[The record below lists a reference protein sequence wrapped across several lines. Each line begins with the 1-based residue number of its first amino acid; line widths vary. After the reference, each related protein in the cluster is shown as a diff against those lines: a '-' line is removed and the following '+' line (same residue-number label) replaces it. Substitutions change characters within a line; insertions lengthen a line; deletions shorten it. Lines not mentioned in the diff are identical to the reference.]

1 MSTLLLNTLTG
12 KTSAGSIVV
21 TGEGGST
28 TTNMQQGLNKVWSNL
43 NGTSTIAT
51 RDSFNV
57 ASVADGGTGIYTTN
71 YTSAMSSANQ
81 SAGGF
86 ARVTGLYGI
95 FAGNSDTTFTTTSF
109 LYSSLRYS
117 DGSTGTTGS
126 DALIITFNLSGD
138 LA

>member
-21 TGEGGST
+21 TGEGGSN

-109 LYSSLRYS
+109 VYSSLRYS